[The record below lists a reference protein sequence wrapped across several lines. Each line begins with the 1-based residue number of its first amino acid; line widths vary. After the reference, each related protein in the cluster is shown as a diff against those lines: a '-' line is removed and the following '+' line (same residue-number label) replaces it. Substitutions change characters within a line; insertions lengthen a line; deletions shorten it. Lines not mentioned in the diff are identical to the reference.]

1 MAQRGMTD
9 VIELR
14 DDALPHLKGNS
25 PERKPEPL
33 YQPTK
38 RQNRFFC
45 GRGRMFATKAGA
57 VCSTCSTRFSREFRR
72 DRQRTQERRGEA
84 VQQLISR
91 YDPDAARSWFLGL
104 RVAVFATKAGAVCF
118 IC

>member
-38 RQNRFFC
+38 RQDRFFTDAVE
-45 GRGRMFATKAGA
+45 FA
-57 VCSTCSTRFSREFRR
+57 RR
-72 DRQRTQERRGEA
+72 RA
-84 VQQLISR
+84 FAS
-91 YDPDAARSWFLGL
+91 PAARRRSD
-104 RVAVFATKAGAVCF
+104 RVAASPHVSYGSEAAVRAISF
-118 IC
+118 RVRFDTNTGHTRRFPALRLMTQSRP